1 MWIALFGHT
10 KKERM
15 IQMDEIKIE
24 VETEE
29 EILSDIKKQISIK
42 RLQEQDENNVNL
54 LELSYYIG
62 GID

>member
-1 MWIALFGHT
+1 
-10 KKERM
+10 
-15 IQMDEIKIE
+15 MDEIKIE